1 MRNKRRK
8 TTQDNKLAAAQNGTK
23 HGDGWS
29 SDEFKKLLKAVEACG
44 KRWKAVAAAVG
55 SRTATQCE
63 QQYRNLKKAKRLD
76 PISEDTPLREGIFKG
91 FGKPAVKKFAEC
103 VAEIDGKRITTVG
116 QLAALDLDISKP
128 ENKIYLVKLTGKPN
142 PSAAVKM
149 AAPWKAKAIEALAF
163 WQ

>member
-55 SRTATQCE
+55 SRTAKQCE
-63 QQYRNLKKAKRLD
+63 DQYRNLKKAK
-76 PISEDTPLREGIFKG
+76 T
-91 FGKPAVKKFAEC
+91 
-103 VAEIDGKRITTVG
+103 EIEPETVR
-116 QLAALDLDISKP
+116 P
-128 ENKIYLVKLTGKPN
+128 
-142 PSAAVKM
+142 
-149 AAPWKAKAIEALAF
+149 AF
-163 WQ
+163 WERSLPLPFRRGSPSK

>member
-76 PISEDTPLREGIFKG
+76 PISEDTPLREGIFTG
-91 FGKPAVKKFAEC
+91 FGKPAFKKFAEC

-116 QLAALDLDISKP
+116 QLAKLDLVDDI
-128 ENKIYLVKLTGKPN
+128 EYLMKLTGY
-142 PSAAVKM
+142 PSGAAVKQAGPWIEK
-149 AAPWKAKAIEALAF
+149 AAEALAF
-163 WQ
+163 WK